1 MKVFEMKLKV
11 YLLKDIE
18 TEKLLAREAGFIDS
32 ALAKESKWLDYH
44 EENQFKNYC
53 FNGCYPL
60 EREGVY
66 KKDKIYTITI
76 RTVDAKLAKYF
87 YEVLKDHHNPFMKG
101 LTIEGRILPQKRI
114 REIYSLTPVIQK
126 SDDGYWKNQMSLDEF
141 EKHLFENAIKKYKQ
155 YTGEDL
161 NEDFQLYTGFCFLN
175 KNPIPNEYKKI
186 RLLGDKINLKIAD
199 EEQAQKIAYFL
210 LGTGIC
216 ELNSRGFGYCNYR
229 WV

>member
-32 ALAKESKWLDYH
+32 ALAKEEKWLDYH

-60 EREGVY
+60 EKEGVY

-87 YEVLKDHHNPFMKG
+87 YEVLKDHHNPFIKG

-126 SDDGYWKNQMSLDEF
+126 SDEGYWRNQMSLDDF
-141 EKHLFENAIKKYKQ
+141 EKHLFENAVKKYKQ
-155 YTGEDL
+155 YTGENS
-161 NEDFQLYTGFCFLN
+161 NEDFQLYTDFHFLN
-175 KNPIPNEYKKI
+175 RSPIPNEYKEI
-186 RLLGDKINLKIAD
+186 CLLGDKVSLKIPD
-199 EEQAQKIAYFL
+199 EEQAQKMAYFL

-229 WV
+229 WK